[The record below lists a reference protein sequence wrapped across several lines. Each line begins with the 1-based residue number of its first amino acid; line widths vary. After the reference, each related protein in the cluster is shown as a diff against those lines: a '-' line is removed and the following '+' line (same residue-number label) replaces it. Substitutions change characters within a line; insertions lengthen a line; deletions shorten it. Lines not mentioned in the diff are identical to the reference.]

1 MTLSMEEMLRT
12 VRYNY
17 ILRYY
22 EINVMLVILS
32 TAGSIK
38 VVLKQREKVEYER
51 KISMNG
57 KLMHSEIK
65 LVIPDKPFALIF
77 DLFPLLLDIL
87 N

>member
-1 MTLSMEEMLRT
+1 MEEMLRT

-57 KLMHSEIK
+57 NAFRNKTSHSR
-65 LVIPDKPFALIF
+65 
-77 DLFPLLLDIL
+77 
-87 N
+87 